1 MNSQHSNGWVDD
13 GSSSAGREGGDDGSE
28 DHVTEVEVAL
38 AQGIASS
45 LRTLVIASFRAPPNK
60 FVLGETKGDKRRRKG
75 GGGYLVPLVGCRS
88 TEWPVYHI
96 QYQPNRLR
104 QGAPWPM

>member
-13 GSSSAGREGGDDGSE
+13 GSSSAGREGGDEGSE

-75 GGGYLVPLVGCRS
+75 GGGILYHSWVAEVRNGLYITYS
-88 TEWPVYHI
+88 TS
-96 QYQPNRLR
+96 RTD
-104 QGAPWPM
+104 